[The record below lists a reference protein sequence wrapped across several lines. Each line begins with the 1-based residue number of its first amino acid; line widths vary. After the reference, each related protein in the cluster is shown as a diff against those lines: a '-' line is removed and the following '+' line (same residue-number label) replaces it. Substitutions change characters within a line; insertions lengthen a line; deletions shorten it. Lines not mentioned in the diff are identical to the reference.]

1 MVAVSALVA
10 AVPLVLLIFIVKI
23 PAGTRLKTK
32 VRIGKM
38 RKQRRE
44 AKSWTQITKNTHTV
58 AGGNW
63 KCHPCPPQGV
73 CPTIWKQCFSLSW
86 QTSTFH
92 SSSPAK
98 LKLGRKVLKAF
109 PSSTYSLSHFC
120 LFLFPNLR
128 LWVFISHLCL
138 GVAPQTSIALYS
150 AWSVAPFLSKQMI
163 IQKHC
168 LRHNGPKGW
177 VLSPM

>member
-10 AVPLVLLIFIVKI
+10 AVPLILLIFIVKI

-32 VRIGKM
+32 VWIGKM
-38 RKQRRE
+38 RKQRWE

-92 SSSPAK
+92 SSSPAQ
-98 LKLGRKVLKAF
+98 LKLGREILKVL
-109 PSSTYSLSHFC
+109 PSSTYC
-120 LFLFPNLR
+120 LPTFVFFLFPNLC
-128 LWVFISHLCL
+128 LSVFIPHLCL
-138 GVAPQTSIALYS
+138 GAAPQTSIALYS

-177 VLSPM
+177 ALSPM

>member
-1 MVAVSALVA
+1 MVAMSALVA

-32 VRIGKM
+32 VWIGKM
-38 RKQRRE
+38 RKQWLK

-92 SSSPAK
+92 SSSPAQ
-98 LKLGRKVLKAF
+98 LKLGTNTF
-109 PSSTYSLSHFC
+109 PSPAYGLSHFC
-120 LFLFPNLR
+120 LFSAPPTFAFQSLFPT
-128 LWVFISHLCL
+128 C
-138 GVAPQTSIALYS
+138 A
-150 AWSVAPFLSKQMI
+150 
-163 IQKHC
+163 
-168 LRHNGPKGW
+168 W
-177 VLSPM
+177 VLLPKPASHCIRLGRWLRSWVSRW